1 MLTDIDLTQ
10 DAAAGAFVKD
20 EIVEVV
26 FATDAGV
33 CISREGPN
41 HFAPGDALITAANG
55 DKWSVARDRFDHKY
69 APIAPCG
76 AGSNGTDQARHIAV
90 LAKPMPMPFS
100 IARRAAG
107 DVLHGQAG
115 DWLLQYAPGDFG
127 VAENARFVRVYRRA

>member
-1 MLTDIDLTQ
+1 MLTDINLAQ
-10 DAAAGAFVKD
+10 DAAAAAFVKD

-33 CISREGPN
+33 RISREGPN

-55 DKWSVARDRFDHKY
+55 ERWSVARDRFDNKY
-69 APIAPCG
+69 TPVAACVAGDNG
-76 AGSNGTDQARHIAV
+76 AYQARKMTV
-90 LAKPMPMPFS
+90 LAKQMLVPFS
-100 IARRAAG
+100 IARRAGG
-107 DVLHGQAG
+107 DVLHGVAG